1 MALLLASG
9 DTGESEAGVSA
20 RVDEPAQMEDF
31 LRAVE
36 RRGFLM
42 ARVALGNEDD
52 ALDALQDTMLQ
63 LVKAYGGRPADEW
76 RPLFYRILRNRITDT
91 LRRRRVAAFFLIT
104 PPARR
109 EETESDPLADLPD
122 PSDGNPERLV
132 AGERRSQALM
142 EALARLPQRQQEA
155 FMLRCWE
162 GFSTAD
168 TARAM
173 RCSEGSVKT
182 HYFRALQALRTALE
196 DQWP

>member
-9 DTGESEAGVSA
+9 DAGDTDTGVVT
-20 RVDEPAQMEDF
+20 RVDEPAQMEEF
-31 LRAVE
+31 LRSVE

-52 ALDALQDTMLQ
+52 ALDALQDAMLS
-63 LVKAYGGRPADEW
+63 LVKVYGERPAGEW

-91 LRRRRVAAFFLIT
+91 RRRRRVAAFFFAT
-104 PPARR
+104 PTTRD
-109 EETESDPLADLPD
+109 ESPDADPIASLPD

-132 AGERRSQALM
+132 AGERRGEALM
-142 EALARLPQRQQEA
+142 AALARLPARQQEA

-162 GFSTAD
+162 GLSTAD

>member
-1 MALLLASG
+1 MALWLASG
-9 DTGESEAGVSA
+9 DTGETDAGVA
-20 RVDEPAQMEDF
+20 TRVDEPAQMEDF

-63 LVKAYGGRPADEW
+63 LVKVYGERPADEW

-91 LRRRRVAAFFLIT
+91 LRRRRVAAFFFVT
-104 PPARR
+104 PPVRR
-109 EETESDPLADLPD
+109 EEIESDPLADLPD
-122 PSDGNPERLV
+122 PADGNPERLV

-162 GFSTAD
+162 GLSTAD

>member
-9 DTGESEAGVSA
+9 DTGETDAGVA
-20 RVDEPAQMEDF
+20 RQVDEPARMEDF

-52 ALDALQDTMLQ
+52 ALDALQDAMLQ
-63 LVKAYGGRPADEW
+63 LVKVYGERPADEW

-91 LRRRRVAAFFLIT
+91 LRRRRVAAFFFAL
-104 PPARR
+104 PRSRR
-109 EETESDPLADLPD
+109 EDADADPLADLPD
-122 PSDGNPERLV
+122 PADGNPERLV
-132 AGERRSQALM
+132 AGERRSQALVQ
-142 EALARLPQRQQEA
+142 ALARLPQRQQEA

-162 GFSTAD
+162 GLSTAD